1 VARGVDTCLMEDT
14 ITEKLRRW
22 HIIFER
28 GDRNTRVRRKRAQKE
43 RRCGEI
49 AEAIIIYRAPRWITA
64 TTDDAAATA
73 ATDDNARAATAAAES
88 CPLFIAPLAIPIFF

>member
-1 VARGVDTCLMEDT
+1 MEDT

-22 HIIFER
+22 HIMLER
-28 GDRNTRVRRKRAQKE
+28 DDRNTRARRKRAQKE
-43 RRCGEI
+43 RRYGEI

-64 TTDDAAATA
+64 AAA
-73 ATDDNARAATAAAES
+73 ATDDNAGAAES

>member
-1 VARGVDTCLMEDT
+1 MEDT

-22 HIIFER
+22 HIILER
-28 GDRNTRVRRKRAQKE
+28 GDRNTRARRKRAQKE

-64 TTDDAAATA
+64 TTAATA
-73 ATDDNARAATAAAES
+73 ATDDNARAAES

>member
-1 VARGVDTCLMEDT
+1 MEDT

-22 HIIFER
+22 HIILER
-28 GDRNTRVRRKRAQKE
+28 TDRNTRERRKRAQKE

-64 TTDDAAATA
+64 TTA
-73 ATDDNARAATAAAES
+73 ATDDNARAAES